1 MPHGVKVTAE
11 QEEDII
17 AALRAKPH
25 ALQVARD
32 SGRSFATVWRRAEA
46 AGIELTAG
54 RDAKG
59 YKRLS
64 PERRAK
70 VEEARRANPKAT
82 QEEIA
87 RAADVSRVTV
97 SRIERGDRRGAS
109 RLLTS
114 RP

>member
-1 MPHGVKVTAE
+1 MPRGVKITAE
-11 QEEDII
+11 QEEEII
-17 AALRAKPH
+17 AAVTEKRH

-32 SGRSFATVWRRAEA
+32 SGWSFATVWRRADA

-70 VEEARRANPKAT
+70 VKEARRLNPDAT

-87 RAADVSRVTV
+87 CAAGVSRSTV
-97 SRIERGDRRGAS
+97 SRIRIERGDRRTAAAAPG
-109 RLLTS
+109 
-114 RP
+114 

>member
-1 MPHGVKVTAE
+1 VT
-11 QEEDII
+11 
-17 AALRAKPH
+17 PH

-32 SGRSFATVWRRAEA
+32 SGWSFATVWRRAEA

-82 QEEIA
+82 QEEVA
-87 RAADVSRVTV
+87 RVAGVCRATV
-97 SRIERGDRRGAS
+97 SRIERGDRRGA
-109 RLLTS
+109 LTP
-114 RP
+114 RV